1 MLMSDSEIA
10 HRFKHRSGT
19 KFEMIGILAE
29 LNATSENE
37 IKEALWRQGIDT
49 NSKPG
54 RRKQE
59 PMENKNPE
67 VVPSIASTIAKKLET
82 KKAQETEKETPK
94 ETPKESEPMLIVP
107 ECALQILTSEQVRI
121 EKSMDE
127 KRDEISK
134 AKEQIEGMKKRWNEL
149 DKFLE
154 DAARMKG
161 HAVQLG

>member
-1 MLMSDSEIA
+1 MLMSDREIA

-29 LNATSENE
+29 LNATGENE

-49 NSKPG
+49 DSKPG

-59 PMENKNPE
+59 PMENKDKE
-67 VVPSIASTIAKKLET
+67 TVPSIASTISKEPET
-82 KKAQETEKETPK
+82 KKVQKTEPELQ
-94 ETPKESEPMLIVP
+94 KESEPMLIVP
-107 ECALQILTSEQVRI
+107 ECALQILKSEQVRI

-134 AKEQIEGMKKRWNEL
+134 AQEQLEGMKKRWTEL

-161 HAVQLG
+161 HTVQLG